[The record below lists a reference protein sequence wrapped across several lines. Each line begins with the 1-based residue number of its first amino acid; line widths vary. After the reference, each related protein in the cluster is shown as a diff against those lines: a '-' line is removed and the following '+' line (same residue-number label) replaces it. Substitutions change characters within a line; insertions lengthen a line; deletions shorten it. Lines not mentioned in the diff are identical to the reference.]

1 MLISGTKLTGTPVND
16 GLVTN
21 GLQLYLD
28 SKNPRSWPGSG
39 QTWYDL
45 SGKNNH
51 ATFYKNPSR
60 VNINQNAVEATPI
73 DGSTIM
79 NNGDLYFDGR
89 SSTAQ
94 YYYAAGPNLGTNVL
108 TWTISTWFKV
118 NSFVSASELPAIFT
132 GIYTGYTTPAKGD
145 SVNFSL
151 QFYDGGVTNNNQIYG
166 AFYNP
171 NWQVTTGYS
180 PSLST
185 WYHGVVTYDG
195 STINLYVN
203 NSLVGTAAN
212 RLSTTLNSGW
222 GYHVAR
228 RWDGWDTFDGYVPV
242 VKFYNRA
249 LTTAELTQNF
259 NYHRGRYG
267 V

>member
-1 MLISGTKLTGTPVND
+1 MLIQGVNINGATVND

-21 GLQLYLD
+21 GLLLFLD
-28 SKNPRSWPGSG
+28 SHNPQSWPGSG
-39 QTWYDL
+39 QTWYDI
-45 SGKNNH
+45 SGNGKH
-51 ATFYKNPSR
+51 ATFYKNPSQI
-60 VNINQNAVEATPI
+60 NMNQNAVEATAI

-79 NNGDLYFDGR
+79 SGGELYFDGR

-118 NSFVSASELPAIFT
+118 NSFVSTSTLPTIFT
-132 GIYTGYTTPAKGD
+132 GIYTGYTTPNKGD

-151 QFYDGGVTNNNQIYG
+151 QFYDGGSTNNNKIYG

-171 NWQVTTGYS
+171 NWQVTTGYA
-180 PSLST
+180 PSLNT

-195 STINLYVN
+195 ATINLYVN
-203 NSLVGTAAN
+203 NTLVGTAAN
-212 RLSTTLNSGW
+212 RYSTTLTSGW

-228 RWDGWDTFDGYVPV
+228 RWDGWDTLDGYVPI
-242 VKFYNRA
+242 VKVYNRA
-249 LTTAELTQNF
+249 LSSAELTRNF
-259 NYHRGRYG
+259 NYFRGRYG
-267 V
+267 I